1 MKKERK
7 RKKAKKSAEQPIVKV
22 ETGETLAEEICALQ
36 LFSEELGGKWRMRVL
51 WALHDGSGCRY
62 SLVKNRIPGITD
74 MMLTQSLKELQ
85 HSGYVSREQFPR
97 IAAPGGVSNYR
108 SGKNIAAPS
117 FQCDSV
123 GKGKQADVPFG
134 IPAVRRCAAVRKTV
148 RSLRAFFAFFPVGA
162 FQNGNYALQ

>member
-85 HSGYVSREQFPR
+85 HSGYVSREQFPESPPRVEYR
-97 IAAPGGVSNYR
+97 ITDLGKTLLPLLSSVIQWEKENRATYLLEYRQSAAAQP
-108 SGKNIAAPS
+108 
-117 FQCDSV
+117 
-123 GKGKQADVPFG
+123 
-134 IPAVRRCAAVRKTV
+134 
-148 RSLRAFFAFFPVGA
+148 
-162 FQNGNYALQ
+162 

>member
-62 SLVKNRIPGITD
+62 ILVKNRIPGITD

-85 HSGYVSREQFPR
+85 HSGYVSREQFPESPPRVEYR
-97 IAAPGGVSNYR
+97 ITDLGKTLLPLLSSVIQWEKENRAARLLEYR
-108 SGKNIAAPS
+108 QPAAAQP
-117 FQCDSV
+117 
-123 GKGKQADVPFG
+123 
-134 IPAVRRCAAVRKTV
+134 
-148 RSLRAFFAFFPVGA
+148 
-162 FQNGNYALQ
+162 

>member
-7 RKKAKKSAEQPIVKV
+7 RKKAKKSAEQPIVKA

-36 LFSEELGGKWRMRVL
+36 LFSVELGGKWRMRVL

-85 HSGYVSREQFPR
+85 HSGYVSREQFPESPPR
-97 IAAPGGVSNYR
+97 VEYQITDLGKTLLPLLSSVIEWEKENRAARLLEYQQP
-108 SGKNIAAPS
+108 AAAQP
-117 FQCDSV
+117 
-123 GKGKQADVPFG
+123 
-134 IPAVRRCAAVRKTV
+134 
-148 RSLRAFFAFFPVGA
+148 
-162 FQNGNYALQ
+162 

>member
-85 HSGYVSREQFPR
+85 HSGYVSREQFPESPPRVEYR
-97 IAAPGGVSNYR
+97 ITDLGKTLLPLLSSVIQWEKENRPTYLLEYRQSAAAQP
-108 SGKNIAAPS
+108 
-117 FQCDSV
+117 
-123 GKGKQADVPFG
+123 
-134 IPAVRRCAAVRKTV
+134 
-148 RSLRAFFAFFPVGA
+148 
-162 FQNGNYALQ
+162 

>member
-85 HSGYVSREQFPR
+85 HSGYVSREQFPESPPR
-97 IAAPGGVSNYR
+97 VEYQITDLGKTLLPLLSSVIQWEKENRAARLLEYR
-108 SGKNIAAPS
+108 QPAAAQP
-117 FQCDSV
+117 
-123 GKGKQADVPFG
+123 
-134 IPAVRRCAAVRKTV
+134 
-148 RSLRAFFAFFPVGA
+148 
-162 FQNGNYALQ
+162 

>member
-85 HSGYVSREQFPR
+85 HSGYVSREQFPKSPPRVEYR
-97 IAAPGGVSNYR
+97 ITDLGKTLLPLLSSVIQWEKENRPTYLLEYRQSAAAQP
-108 SGKNIAAPS
+108 
-117 FQCDSV
+117 
-123 GKGKQADVPFG
+123 
-134 IPAVRRCAAVRKTV
+134 
-148 RSLRAFFAFFPVGA
+148 
-162 FQNGNYALQ
+162 

>member
-85 HSGYVSREQFPR
+85 HSGYVSREQFPESPPRVEYR
-97 IAAPGGVSNYR
+97 ITDLGKTLLPLLSSVIRWEKENRAARLLEYR
-108 SGKNIAAPS
+108 QPAAAQP
-117 FQCDSV
+117 
-123 GKGKQADVPFG
+123 
-134 IPAVRRCAAVRKTV
+134 
-148 RSLRAFFAFFPVGA
+148 
-162 FQNGNYALQ
+162 